1 MTPTADNGVHLMRE
15 KKPDS
20 GHCLPSARVRYTG
33 VLNTGVLKPGRDLR
47 REK

>member
-1 MTPTADNGVHLMRE
+1 MTPTADNGVHLMR
-15 KKPDS
+15 KKSDS

>member
-1 MTPTADNGVHLMRE
+1 MTPTADNGVHLMR

-20 GHCLPSARVRYTG
+20 GHCLPCARVRYKG

-47 REK
+47 RKK